1 MSKYKTVKEVC
12 ALTGLTGKH
21 LYYFHH
27 EKVVRA
33 AAYANYSVEGNDGYK
48 LYDDAGV
55 AKLRQIA
62 VYYQLGLKRNEIR
75 DLMLDPD
82 YDMDRALD
90 HLLQQEREK
99 ERRIMRNI
107 AALECLSQIGFKNA
121 IASISGEIR
130 LEKLGQMLLTGQQER
145 TAVSESEQDTVWKEL
160 RELMD
165 ELTDLGRTEA
175 DQELKRYL
183 TTHPE
188 LCKCSS
194 IVSCCEGSWQYCSNC
209 GALLNAQLGFTSTAN
224 ERLCAVCGEKS
235 NVSEKISKEIRRKR
249 K

>member
-27 EKVVRA
+27 EKVVQA

-90 HLLQQEREK
+90 HLLHLEQEK
-99 ERRIMRNI
+99 KRRILCNI
-107 AALECLSQIGFKNA
+107 AALEWLIQIGFKNA
-121 IASISGEIR
+121 LASISGEIR
-130 LEKLGQMLLTGQQER
+130 LEELGQMLLTRQQER
-145 TAVSESEQDTVWKEL
+145 TPASESEQETVWKEL
-160 RELMD
+160 RERLE
-165 ELTDLGRTEA
+165 ELTDLDRTEA
-175 DQELKRYL
+175 DQELKRNL
-183 TTHPE
+183 TTH
-188 LCKCSS
+188 SGT
-194 IVSCCEGSWQYCSNC
+194 V
-209 GALLNAQLGFTSTAN
+209 
-224 ERLCAVCGEKS
+224 
-235 NVSEKISKEIRRKR
+235 
-249 K
+249 